1 MNRIALIGPT
11 GVGKTTAAKLIAAHY
26 GIPHIALDETRHAY
40 LEETDYNSD
49 YANELK
55 RRDFEAVI
63 AYWENYN
70 PHVVRR
76 TFESHPSGV
85 FDFGAIH
92 SVYSD
97 NEKLKIIKGLVTDFD
112 DVIFLLPS
120 PDKHHSLEFLIER
133 GREPGMS
140 AEDQTMWRR
149 IIGRFISDGSN
160 YHLCRRLVFTE
171 GKTPDKVCAEIT
183 NSK

>member
-11 GVGKTTAAKLIAAHY
+11 GVGKTTTSTLVAAHY
-26 GIPHIALDETRHAY
+26 GIPHIALDETRHVY
-40 LEETDYNSD
+40 LEETDYDSD
-49 YANELK
+49 HANELK
-55 RRDFEAVI
+55 RRDFEAAI

-76 TFESHPSGV
+76 TLESHPVGV

-97 NEKLKIIKGLVTDFD
+97 NEKLKVIKDLLTNFD
-112 DVIFLLPS
+112 DVVFLLPS
-120 PDKHHSLEFLIER
+120 ADKHQSLEFLIER

-140 AEDQTMWRR
+140 ETDQAMWRR

-160 YHLCRRLVFTE
+160 YHLCKRLIFIE
-171 GKTPDKVCAEIT
+171 GKTPEEICT
-183 NSK
+183 EIVG